1 MAEEENEVVHTEK
14 KSSPITKII
23 LFGVPA
29 FIIQLIV
36 VYFIT
41 ANILINKVGGN
52 EIFLEETETDEEVIE
67 EENDNIESIG
77 AIGQFIYTVNDI
89 IVNPANS
96 KGEKLLLTSLAF
108 DVQSEENK
116 IELKNKEVL
125 VKDMILSIL
134 ASKNTR
140 MLSNINL
147 RDSLRTEISSKIENF
162 LPGVSIN
169 KVYFSKYILN

>member
-1 MAEEENEVVHTEK
+1 MAEEENEVVQTEK

-52 EIFLEETETDEEVIE
+52 EIFLEETESEEEVTE
-67 EENDNIESIG
+67 EEDIPEGTG
-77 AIGQFIYTVNDI
+77 AIGQFIYTVDDI

-96 KGEKLLLTSLAF
+96 KGQQLLLTSLAF
-108 DVQSEENK
+108 DVISEENK
-116 IELKNKEVL
+116 IELKSKEVL
-125 VKDMILSIL
+125 IKDMILSIL

-140 MLSNINL
+140 TLSNINL
-147 RDSLRTEISSKIENF
+147 RDSLRTEISSKVENF
-162 LPGVSIN
+162 LPGITIN

>member
-52 EIFLEETETDEEVIE
+52 EIFLEETESEEEVTE
-67 EENDNIESIG
+67 EEDIPEGTG
-77 AIGQFIYTVNDI
+77 AIGQFIYTVDDI

-96 KGEKLLLTSLAF
+96 KGEQLLLTSLAF

-116 IELKNKEVL
+116 VELKSKEVL
-125 VKDMILSIL
+125 IKDMILSIL
-134 ASKNTR
+134 ASKNSR

-147 RDSLRTEISSKIENF
+147 RDSLRTEISSKVENF
-162 LPGVSIN
+162 LPGITIN

>member
-52 EIFLEETETDEEVIE
+52 EVFLEETESEEEVTE
-67 EENDNIESIG
+67 EEDIPEGTG
-77 AIGQFIYTVNDI
+77 AIGQFIYTVDDI

-96 KGEKLLLTSLAF
+96 KGEQLLLTSLAF

-116 IELKNKEVL
+116 VELKSKEVL
-125 VKDMILSIL
+125 IKDMILSIL

-147 RDSLRTEISSKIENF
+147 RDSLRTEISSKVENF
-162 LPGVSIN
+162 LPGITIN